1 MSQSSEPPERV
12 SVADAVAG
20 DLVARDRRTAS
31 PALHATTRD
40 RTYTYFD
47 LCNTTAKAG
56 NVLRH
61 VGVRPEDTVAID
73 PRLAPE
79 TVFTVL
85 GAALIGARVTTDL
98 AVGERGDARALVV
111 HADRESEVTAPPG
124 TSLVVFGAKPDGS
137 DATHWETEVWSENPA
152 APPAP
157 TEPTD
162 PLFVGGGSGG
172 GDGDGGSGGGDGE
185 SRDESETVS
194 HQTALA
200 AADDL
205 AEAFELDGATA
216 VSVETEFT
224 DFRTLV
230 AGVLAPLAVG
240 GQITLGSDDSA
251 TDGDGVEASD
261 TPTADRRTVTVG
273 DTIPLSR
280 VELDG

>member
-111 HADRESEVTAPPG
+111 HADRESDVTAPPG
-124 TSLVVFGAKPDGS
+124 TSLVVFGAKPEGS

-162 PLFVGGGSGG
+162 PLFVGGGSG
-172 GDGDGGSGGGDGE
+172 DGE
-185 SRDESETVS
+185 SADESEAVS

-200 AADDL
+200 AADDIV
-205 AEAFELDGATA
+205 EAFELDGTTA
-216 VSVETEFT
+216 VVVETDFA
-224 DFRTLV
+224 DFRTIV

-240 GQITLGSDDSA
+240 GQVTLGSDDPA
-251 TDGDGVEASD
+251 TNSDGVEGSD
-261 TPTADRRTVTVG
+261 TATPDRRTVTVG

-280 VELDG
+280 IALDG